1 MMSLHLEQ
9 TQPALILIDVQT
21 AFNNIAYWG
30 GSRNN
35 PGAEQNIA
43 ALLKYW
49 RENELPLFHVKHNS
63 IMPGSLLAVT
73 NPGNAFMDDAMP
85 LEGELIITKNVNSA
99 FIGTNLQQ
107 LLDEQHIKTVMIAGF
122 TTEHCVSTTTRMAA
136 NLGYN
141 TYVIADATVSF
152 AKVGV
157 NGENFDAEL
166 VHAVSLATL
175 KDEFATII
183 TTEQAK
189 KTVSI
194 ETYPERS

>member
-21 AFNNIAYWG
+21 AFNNVAYWG
-30 GSRNN
+30 GNRNN

-43 ALLKYW
+43 GLLKHW

-63 IMPGSLLAVT
+63 IMPGSLLAIT
-73 NPGNAFMDDAMP
+73 NPGNSFMEAAMP
-85 LEGELIITKNVNSA
+85 LDGESIITKNVNSA

-157 NGENFDAEL
+157 NGENFSAEM

-189 KTVSI
+189 KIVTI
-194 ETYPERS
+194 

>member
-1 MMSLHLEQ
+1 MMSLHLEP

-21 AFNNIAYWG
+21 AFNNVAYWG
-30 GSRNN
+30 GNRNN
-35 PGAEQNIA
+35 PEAEQNIVG
-43 ALLKYW
+43 LLKHW
-49 RENELPLFHVKHNS
+49 RENKLPLFHVKHNS
-63 IMPGSLLAVT
+63 IMPGSLLAIT
-73 NPGNAFMDDAMP
+73 NPGNSFMEVAMP
-85 LEGELIITKNVNSA
+85 LDGESIITKNVNSA

-157 NGENFDAEL
+157 NGENFSAEM

-183 TTEQAK
+183 TTEQVK
-189 KTVSI
+189 
-194 ETYPERS
+194 EL